1 MAENSK
7 TEVIAKG
14 RGSWMTE
21 KWGIWEYAQKRV
33 SVDSDSGERRESE
46 VMVPLGIQF
55 TDDEGKLHRM
65 PFGAIHELVDC

>member
-7 TEVIAKG
+7 VEIRTKECGGWIAG
-14 RGSWMTE
+14 
-21 KWGIWEYAQKRV
+21 KWGIWEHTQKRV

-55 TDDEGKLHRM
+55 TDDEGKIHRL
-65 PFGAIHELVDC
+65 PFGSIRELVDY